1 MRKLL
6 CLFLLVASLK
16 TIAQPLNA
24 HSATEDLTITLPD
37 GRLSLTDA
45 GASYFANLSL
55 SCTDSAYPHFYME
68 HLKTAQDLQP
78 PEKLW
83 PSFYGCYDWH
93 SGVHNHWAL
102 VKILKTYPNIKEA
115 AAIKDKLEQSF
126 NADNILQE
134 LKYMKSHQ
142 EDDFEFPYGTSWLL
156 KVAEELNTWDDP
168 LAKKWFKNLQP
179 LTDFLVEKYIK
190 QWPTIDE
197 ATYTGDHY
205 SSAFGLSFAL
215 DYARSVKND
224 KLEAVCIDASKK
236 FYGSVTTFPLVKEPF
251 GYDFMSAGLLIADL
265 MRKVLPQADYVIW
278 LQSFAPDLFSMDG
291 IPTVLA
297 VKRLTV
303 HDGYASHWDGFHLNR
318 IWCLNG
324 ILQSLPDNT
333 LSAGVKKSWIDAQK
347 EMWDYAQESIGKGN
361 YDVDHWLSSFSVFA
375 LEGYKQKL

>member
-1 MRKLL
+1 MRKLF
-6 CLFLLVASLK
+6 CFVLLAATLNLA
-16 TIAQPLNA
+16 AQPL
-24 HSATEDLTITLPD
+24 HTPTATKDLTLTLPD
-37 GRLSLTDA
+37 GRLTLSDA

-68 HLKTAQDLQP
+68 RLKKSQDLQP

-102 VKILKTYPNIKEA
+102 VKLLKTYPKIKEA
-115 AAIKDKLEQSF
+115 AAIKDKLENSF

-134 LKYMKSHQ
+134 LKYMQSHQ

-156 KVAEELNTWDDP
+156 KVAQELNEWNDP
-168 LAKKWFKNLQP
+168 LAKKWLKNLQP

-190 QWPTIDE
+190 QWPTIDD

-215 DYARSVKND
+215 DYARSVKNTA
-224 KLEAVCIDASKK
+224 LETVCLDASKK
-236 FYGSVTTFPLVKEPF
+236 FFGSITTFPLVKEPF

-265 MRKVLPQADYVIW
+265 MRKVLPQADYVVW
-278 LQSFAPDLFSMDG
+278 LRSFAPDLFTMDG

-297 VKRLTV
+297 VKHLAV

-324 ILQSLPDNT
+324 ILKSLPPNE
-333 LSAGVKKSWIDAQK
+333 LNPAIKKSWIDAQK
-347 EMWDYAQESIGKGN
+347 EMWDYAQQSIGKGN

-375 LEGYKQKL
+375 LEGYK